1 MLPTRKLLF
10 LCAFLA
16 VPHFASASTL
26 TILASFNGGNGATPL
41 ARLVQGGNGNFYG
54 TTLQGGS
61 ANYGTLFR
69 VTPGGEITT
78 LFSFDVTSGG
88 GPEGGLIEVSPGSFY
103 GTTSD
108 TAFKFS
114 SDGTHTTLARF
125 FPGATAQAGLLLGSD
140 GNFYG
145 TTYFGGP
152 YQAGNIF
159 KLTPAGIFTELVNF
173 NGTNGG
179 GPNFGG
185 LIQASDG
192 NIYGTT
198 EGGGSP
204 GYGTI
209 FKLTL
214 DGTLTNVINFDK
226 TNGANPAGIMQC
238 SDGNF
243 YGTTKA
249 GGSSNDGT
257 IFQMT
262 PDGVLTTLVNF
273 DSKNGQ
279 EPYAGLIQGRDG
291 NFYGTTILGGS
302 ANKGTVFQL
311 VHGLGSQF
319 VLNTLVN
326 FDSTNG
332 AKPQAGLIQGRDGYL
347 YGTTTAGGSSNQGTV
362 FRLEPPAGEVAR
374 SSALPKWAR
383 LAILGGLAL
392 AGLIVAFYVRRR
404 VA

>member
-1 MLPTRKLLF
+1 MSPVRKLLF
-10 LCAFLA
+10 AWAFLA
-16 VPHFASASTL
+16 VTHFASASTL
-26 TILASFNGGNGATPL
+26 TNLASFNGGNGAVPL
-41 ARLVQGGNGNFYG
+41 ARLVQAGDGNFYG
-54 TTLQGGS
+54 TTLQGGRES
-61 ANYGTLFR
+61 YGTLFR
-69 VTPGGEITT
+69 VTPGGEMTT
-78 LFSFDVTSGG
+78 LFNFDVTSGG
-88 GPEGGLIEVSPGSFY
+88 GPEGGLIEASPGTFY

-108 TAFKFS
+108 TAFKFT

-140 GNFYG
+140 GNLYG

-152 YQAGNIF
+152 SQAGNIF
-159 KLTPAGIFTELVNF
+159 KLTPAGILTNLRDF
-173 NGTNGG
+173 NGANGG

-198 EGGGSP
+198 EGGGSA

-209 FKLTL
+209 FKLTP
-214 DGTLTNVINFDK
+214 DGSLTTLINFNK
-226 TNGANPAGIMQC
+226 MNGANPAGIMQS

-249 GGSSNDGT
+249 GGPSNDGT

-262 PDGVLTTLVNF
+262 PDGVLTTLINF
-273 DSKNGQ
+273 DSNNGQ
-279 EPYAGLIQGRDG
+279 EPYAGLIQGSDG
-291 NFYGTTILGGS
+291 DFYGTTILGGL

-311 VHGLGSQF
+311 VHGTGSQF
-319 VLNTLVN
+319 ILNTLVN

-332 AKPQAGLIQGRDGYL
+332 ANPQGGLVQGRDGYF
-347 YGTTTAGGSSNQGTV
+347 YGTTTAGGSSNEGTV
-362 FRLEPPAGEVAR
+362 FRFEPSAGEVTQ

-383 LAILGGLAL
+383 LAILGGLVL
-392 AGLIVAFYVRRR
+392 AGLIVALYLRRR